1 MFEMKGSGGSDFG
14 NIGQRNAAMVKRV
27 LMDERLRIAA
37 EDIGGSYARTMLI
50 DVSNGD
56 VIIRTVGRP
65 EKHL

>member
-1 MFEMKGSGGSDFG
+1 
-14 NIGQRNAAMVKRV
+14 MVKRV

-50 DVSNGD
+50 NVSNGD
-56 VIIRTVGRP
+56 VIIRTVGKP